1 MSAFIS
7 FIEEAV
13 LNPDFSGYTGGR
25 VEVYKDVDEYAGEEI
40 RFFTNDPAFREF
52 REQWD
57 FRRVTDKQ
65 LIFIKQEIGRR
76 FSAEAK

>member
-1 MSAFIS
+1 VSAFIS

-13 LNPDFSGYTGGR
+13 PNPDFSGYRGGR
-25 VEVYKDVDEYAGEEI
+25 VEVYRDVDEYAADEI
-40 RFFTNDPAFREF
+40 RFLTNDPEFREF

-76 FSAEAK
+76 YYKTPD